1 MQTILLLKSAFLCVF
16 RFFGLSSFDTVTTL
30 ILSRLVSFH
39 PFFEVIPEI
48 FYNFVP
54 ASGITVT
61 QVDTKI
67 PKITKM
73 KKIQSVFIILLTVF
87 HLSAQMNQGKYVPF
101 HFSFIPPLSSNG
113 INASQYTNGA
123 SFSILAGMSANER
136 NFTFASI
143 SNVIANEARGLQFA
157 GISNYIG
164 KQGQGVAFA
173 GMTNITKGTYKGV
186 QLAGITNYSAG
197 ESRGIALAGL
207 NNAINGNFK
216 GVQFAGL
223 LNTSKDITGLQF
235 AGLLNI
241 AGKVR
246 GVQFAGLLNIAE
258 ESDCPIGLVNIVKRG
273 EMGIALTYDI
283 LGNGI
288 VSFRSG
294 GKYTYGIIGF
304 GYNHKLPGNNKTV
317 AEAGYGVHIP
327 CYSWF
332 QINNEF
338 KVTSTATS
346 DKPFLNA
353 SYSLLPSFKI
363 KKHYNI
369 FGGASLNY
377 STTTEMDNQ
386 TLFPQNNLWKKHTDN
401 RLQQLF
407 IGYLVGIQ
415 YIF

>member
-1 MQTILLLKSAFLCVF
+1 M
-16 RFFGLSSFDTVTTL
+16 
-30 ILSRLVSFH
+30 
-39 PFFEVIPEI
+39 
-48 FYNFVP
+48 P

-173 GMTNITKGTYKGV
+173 GITNTTKGTYKGV
-186 QLAGITNYSAG
+186 QLAGITN
-197 ESRGIALAGL
+197 IAKGTY
-207 NNAINGNFK
+207 K
-216 GVQFAGL
+216 GVQLAGL

-246 GVQFAGLLNIAE
+246 GVQFARLLNIAE

-304 GYNHKLPGNNKTV
+304 GYNHKLSGDNKTV

-386 TLFPQNNLWKKHTDN
+386 TLFPQNNLWKKQTDS

>member
-1 MQTILLLKSAFLCVF
+1 
-16 RFFGLSSFDTVTTL
+16 
-30 ILSRLVSFH
+30 
-39 PFFEVIPEI
+39 
-48 FYNFVP
+48 
-54 ASGITVT
+54 
-61 QVDTKI
+61 
-67 PKITKM
+67 
-73 KKIQSVFIILLTVF
+73 
-87 HLSAQMNQGKYVPF
+87 MNQGKYVPF
-101 HFSFIPPLSSNG
+101 HFSFMPPLSSNG

-173 GMTNITKGTYKGV
+173 GITNITKGTYKGV
-186 QLAGITNYSAG
+186 QL
-197 ESRGIALAGL
+197 
-207 NNAINGNFK
+207 
-216 GVQFAGL
+216 AGL

-327 CYSWF
+327 CFSWF

-353 SYSLLPSFKI
+353 SYSLLPSF
-363 KKHYNI
+363 
-369 FGGASLNY
+369 
-377 STTTEMDNQ
+377 
-386 TLFPQNNLWKKHTDN
+386 
-401 RLQQLF
+401 
-407 IGYLVGIQ
+407 
-415 YIF
+415 

>member
-1 MQTILLLKSAFLCVF
+1 M
-16 RFFGLSSFDTVTTL
+16 
-30 ILSRLVSFH
+30 
-39 PFFEVIPEI
+39 
-48 FYNFVP
+48 P

-113 INASQYTNGA
+113 INASQYINGA

-173 GMTNITKGTYKGV
+173 GMTNITKGTY
-186 QLAGITNYSAG
+186 
-197 ESRGIALAGL
+197 
-207 NNAINGNFK
+207 K

-304 GYNHKLPGNNKTV
+304 GYNHKLSGDNKTV

-386 TLFPQNNLWKKHTDN
+386 TLFPQNNLWKKHTDT

>member
-1 MQTILLLKSAFLCVF
+1 M
-16 RFFGLSSFDTVTTL
+16 
-30 ILSRLVSFH
+30 
-39 PFFEVIPEI
+39 
-48 FYNFVP
+48 P

-61 QVDTKI
+61 QVDTRI

-87 HLSAQMNQGKYVPF
+87 HLSAQMNRGKYVPF

-173 GMTNITKGTYKGV
+173 GITNITKGTYKGV
-186 QLAGITNYSAG
+186 QLAGITNTTKGTYKG
-197 ESRGIALAGL
+197 VQLAGITNIAKGTYKGVQL
-207 NNAINGNFK
+207 AGIINTTKGTYK

-304 GYNHKLPGNNKTV
+304 GYNHKLSDDNKTV

-386 TLFPQNNLWKKHTDN
+386 TLFPQNNLWK
-401 RLQQLF
+401 
-407 IGYLVGIQ
+407 
-415 YIF
+415 

>member
-1 MQTILLLKSAFLCVF
+1 M
-16 RFFGLSSFDTVTTL
+16 
-30 ILSRLVSFH
+30 
-39 PFFEVIPEI
+39 
-48 FYNFVP
+48 P

-173 GMTNITKGTYKGV
+173 GITNIAKGTY
-186 QLAGITNYSAG
+186 
-197 ESRGIALAGL
+197 
-207 NNAINGNFK
+207 K

-304 GYNHKLPGNNKTV
+304 GYNHKLSGDNKTV

>member
-1 MQTILLLKSAFLCVF
+1 
-16 RFFGLSSFDTVTTL
+16 
-30 ILSRLVSFH
+30 
-39 PFFEVIPEI
+39 
-48 FYNFVP
+48 
-54 ASGITVT
+54 
-61 QVDTKI
+61 
-67 PKITKM
+67 M

-216 GVQFAGL
+216 
-223 LNTSKDITGLQF
+223 
-235 AGLLNI
+235 
-241 AGKVR
+241 

>member
-1 MQTILLLKSAFLCVF
+1 M
-16 RFFGLSSFDTVTTL
+16 
-30 ILSRLVSFH
+30 
-39 PFFEVIPEI
+39 
-48 FYNFVP
+48 P

-173 GMTNITKGTYKGV
+173 GITNITKGTYKGV
-186 QLAGITNYSAG
+186 QL
-197 ESRGIALAGL
+197 
-207 NNAINGNFK
+207 
-216 GVQFAGL
+216 AGL

>member
-1 MQTILLLKSAFLCVF
+1 
-16 RFFGLSSFDTVTTL
+16 
-30 ILSRLVSFH
+30 
-39 PFFEVIPEI
+39 
-48 FYNFVP
+48 
-54 ASGITVT
+54 
-61 QVDTKI
+61 
-67 PKITKM
+67 
-73 KKIQSVFIILLTVF
+73 
-87 HLSAQMNQGKYVPF
+87 MNQGKYVPF
-101 HFSFIPPLSSNG
+101 HFSFMPPLSSNG

-173 GMTNITKGTYKGV
+173 GITNITKGTY
-186 QLAGITNYSAG
+186 
-197 ESRGIALAGL
+197 
-207 NNAINGNFK
+207 K

-304 GYNHKLPGNNKTV
+304 GYNHKLSGDNKTV

-327 CYSWF
+327 CFSWF

-386 TLFPQNNLWKKHTDN
+386 TLFPQNNLWKKHTDS

>member
-1 MQTILLLKSAFLCVF
+1 M
-16 RFFGLSSFDTVTTL
+16 
-30 ILSRLVSFH
+30 
-39 PFFEVIPEI
+39 
-48 FYNFVP
+48 P

-186 QLAGITNYSAG
+186 Q
-197 ESRGIALAGL
+197 
-207 NNAINGNFK
+207 
-216 GVQFAGL
+216 FAGL

-304 GYNHKLPGNNKTV
+304 GYNHKLSGDNKTV

-377 STTTEMDNQ
+377 LTTTEMDNQ

>member
-1 MQTILLLKSAFLCVF
+1 M
-16 RFFGLSSFDTVTTL
+16 
-30 ILSRLVSFH
+30 
-39 PFFEVIPEI
+39 
-48 FYNFVP
+48 P

-186 QLAGITNYSAG
+186 QLAGITNTTKGTYKG
-197 ESRGIALAGL
+197 VQLAGITNIAKGTYKGVQL
-207 NNAINGNFK
+207 AGITNTTKGTYK

-304 GYNHKLPGNNKTV
+304 GYNHKLSGDNKTV

-386 TLFPQNNLWKKHTDN
+386 TLFPQNNLWKKYTDN

>member
-1 MQTILLLKSAFLCVF
+1 
-16 RFFGLSSFDTVTTL
+16 
-30 ILSRLVSFH
+30 
-39 PFFEVIPEI
+39 
-48 FYNFVP
+48 
-54 ASGITVT
+54 
-61 QVDTKI
+61 
-67 PKITKM
+67 
-73 KKIQSVFIILLTVF
+73 
-87 HLSAQMNQGKYVPF
+87 MNQGKYVPF

-173 GMTNITKGTYKGV
+173 GITNIAKGTY
-186 QLAGITNYSAG
+186 
-197 ESRGIALAGL
+197 
-207 NNAINGNFK
+207 K

-304 GYNHKLPGNNKTV
+304 GYNHKLSGDNKTV

>member
-1 MQTILLLKSAFLCVF
+1 
-16 RFFGLSSFDTVTTL
+16 
-30 ILSRLVSFH
+30 
-39 PFFEVIPEI
+39 
-48 FYNFVP
+48 
-54 ASGITVT
+54 
-61 QVDTKI
+61 
-67 PKITKM
+67 M

-87 HLSAQMNQGKYVPF
+87 LLSAQMNQGKYVPF

-186 QLAGITNYSAG
+186 Q
-197 ESRGIALAGL
+197 
-207 NNAINGNFK
+207 
-216 GVQFAGL
+216 FAGL

-283 LGNGI
+283 LGNDI

-304 GYNHKLPGNNKTV
+304 GYNHKLSGDNKTV

-338 KVTSTATS
+338 KVTSTASS

-377 STTTEMDNQ
+377 LTTNEMDSQ
-386 TLFPQNNLWKKHTDN
+386 TLFPQNNLWKKHTDS

>member
-1 MQTILLLKSAFLCVF
+1 
-16 RFFGLSSFDTVTTL
+16 
-30 ILSRLVSFH
+30 
-39 PFFEVIPEI
+39 
-48 FYNFVP
+48 VP

-186 QLAGITNYSAG
+186 Q
-197 ESRGIALAGL
+197 
-207 NNAINGNFK
+207 
-216 GVQFAGL
+216 FAGL

-258 ESDCPIGLVNIVKRG
+258 ESDCPIGFVNIVKRG

-304 GYNHKLPGNNKTV
+304 GYNHKLSGDNKTV

-386 TLFPQNNLWKKHTDN
+386 TLFPQNNLWKKYTDN

>member
-1 MQTILLLKSAFLCVF
+1 
-16 RFFGLSSFDTVTTL
+16 
-30 ILSRLVSFH
+30 
-39 PFFEVIPEI
+39 
-48 FYNFVP
+48 
-54 ASGITVT
+54 
-61 QVDTKI
+61 
-67 PKITKM
+67 
-73 KKIQSVFIILLTVF
+73 
-87 HLSAQMNQGKYVPF
+87 MNQGKYVPF
-101 HFSFIPPLSSNG
+101 HFSFMPPLSSNG

-173 GMTNITKGTYKGV
+173 GITNTTKGTYKGV
-186 QLAGITNYSAG
+186 QL
-197 ESRGIALAGL
+197 
-207 NNAINGNFK
+207 
-216 GVQFAGL
+216 AGL
-223 LNTSKDITGLQF
+223 LNTSKDITGL
-235 AGLLNI
+235 
-241 AGKVR
+241 
-246 GVQFAGLLNIAE
+246 QFAGLLNIAE

-304 GYNHKLPGNNKTV
+304 GYNHKLSGDNKTV

-386 TLFPQNNLWKKHTDN
+386 TLFPQNNLWKKQTDS

>member
-1 MQTILLLKSAFLCVF
+1 M
-16 RFFGLSSFDTVTTL
+16 
-30 ILSRLVSFH
+30 
-39 PFFEVIPEI
+39 
-48 FYNFVP
+48 P

-61 QVDTKI
+61 QVDTRI

-173 GMTNITKGTYKGV
+173 GITNIAKGTY
-186 QLAGITNYSAG
+186 
-197 ESRGIALAGL
+197 
-207 NNAINGNFK
+207 K

-304 GYNHKLPGNNKTV
+304 GYNHKLSGDNKTV

-386 TLFPQNNLWKKHTDN
+386 TLFPQNNLWK
-401 RLQQLF
+401 
-407 IGYLVGIQ
+407 
-415 YIF
+415 

>member
-1 MQTILLLKSAFLCVF
+1 M
-16 RFFGLSSFDTVTTL
+16 
-30 ILSRLVSFH
+30 
-39 PFFEVIPEI
+39 
-48 FYNFVP
+48 
-54 ASGITVT
+54 
-61 QVDTKI
+61 
-67 PKITKM
+67 KM

-101 HFSFIPPLSSNG
+101 HFSFMPPLSSNG

-123 SFSILAGMSANER
+123 SFSILAGMSANEK

-173 GMTNITKGTYKGV
+173 GMTNITKGIY
-186 QLAGITNYSAG
+186 
-197 ESRGIALAGL
+197 
-207 NNAINGNFK
+207 K

-304 GYNHKLPGNNKTV
+304 GYNHKLSGDNKTV

-377 STTTEMDNQ
+377 LTTTEMDNQ

>member
-1 MQTILLLKSAFLCVF
+1 M
-16 RFFGLSSFDTVTTL
+16 
-30 ILSRLVSFH
+30 H
-39 PFFEVIPEI
+39 
-48 FYNFVP
+48 
-54 ASGITVT
+54 ASGITIT
-61 QVDTKI
+61 QVDTRI

-173 GMTNITKGTYKGV
+173 GITNITKGTY
-186 QLAGITNYSAG
+186 
-197 ESRGIALAGL
+197 
-207 NNAINGNFK
+207 K

-304 GYNHKLPGNNKTV
+304 GYNHKLSGDNKTV

>member
-1 MQTILLLKSAFLCVF
+1 
-16 RFFGLSSFDTVTTL
+16 
-30 ILSRLVSFH
+30 
-39 PFFEVIPEI
+39 
-48 FYNFVP
+48 
-54 ASGITVT
+54 
-61 QVDTKI
+61 
-67 PKITKM
+67 M

-186 QLAGITNYSAG
+186 Q
-197 ESRGIALAGL
+197 
-207 NNAINGNFK
+207 
-216 GVQFAGL
+216 FAGL

-304 GYNHKLPGNNKTV
+304 GYNHKLSGDNKTV

>member
-1 MQTILLLKSAFLCVF
+1 M
-16 RFFGLSSFDTVTTL
+16 
-30 ILSRLVSFH
+30 
-39 PFFEVIPEI
+39 
-48 FYNFVP
+48 P

-61 QVDTKI
+61 QVDTRI

-87 HLSAQMNQGKYVPF
+87 HLSAQMNRGKYVPF

-173 GMTNITKGTYKGV
+173 GMTNIAKGTY
-186 QLAGITNYSAG
+186 
-197 ESRGIALAGL
+197 
-207 NNAINGNFK
+207 K

-304 GYNHKLPGNNKTV
+304 GYNHKLSGNNKTV

>member
-1 MQTILLLKSAFLCVF
+1 M
-16 RFFGLSSFDTVTTL
+16 
-30 ILSRLVSFH
+30 
-39 PFFEVIPEI
+39 
-48 FYNFVP
+48 P

-61 QVDTKI
+61 QVDTRI

-87 HLSAQMNQGKYVPF
+87 HLSAQMNQGKYAPF

-173 GMTNITKGTYKGV
+173 GMTNIAKGTYKGV
-186 QLAGITNYSAG
+186 QLAGITNITKGTYKG
-197 ESRGIALAGL
+197 VQLAGIINTTKGTYKGVQFAGLL
-207 NNAINGNFK
+207 NTSKDITGLQFAGLLNIAGK
-216 GVQFAGL
+216 VRGVQFAGL

-273 EMGIALTYDI
+273 EMSIALTYDI

-304 GYNHKLPGNNKTV
+304 GYNHKLSSDNKTV

>member
-1 MQTILLLKSAFLCVF
+1 
-16 RFFGLSSFDTVTTL
+16 
-30 ILSRLVSFH
+30 
-39 PFFEVIPEI
+39 
-48 FYNFVP
+48 
-54 ASGITVT
+54 
-61 QVDTKI
+61 
-67 PKITKM
+67 M

-101 HFSFIPPLSSNG
+101 HFSFMPPLSSNG

-173 GMTNITKGTYKGV
+173 GITNITKGTY
-186 QLAGITNYSAG
+186 
-197 ESRGIALAGL
+197 
-207 NNAINGNFK
+207 K

>member
-1 MQTILLLKSAFLCVF
+1 
-16 RFFGLSSFDTVTTL
+16 
-30 ILSRLVSFH
+30 
-39 PFFEVIPEI
+39 
-48 FYNFVP
+48 
-54 ASGITVT
+54 
-61 QVDTKI
+61 
-67 PKITKM
+67 M

-186 QLAGITNYSAG
+186 QLAGITNTTKGTYKG
-197 ESRGIALAGL
+197 VQLAGITNIAKGTYKGVQFAGITNIAKGTYKGVQL
-207 NNAINGNFK
+207 AGIINTTKGTYK

-304 GYNHKLPGNNKTV
+304 GYNHKLSGDNKTV

-386 TLFPQNNLWKKHTDN
+386 TLFPQNNLWKKYTDN

>member
-1 MQTILLLKSAFLCVF
+1 M
-16 RFFGLSSFDTVTTL
+16 
-30 ILSRLVSFH
+30 
-39 PFFEVIPEI
+39 
-48 FYNFVP
+48 P

-304 GYNHKLPGNNKTV
+304 R
-317 AEAGYGVHIP
+317 I
-327 CYSWF
+327 
-332 QINNEF
+332 
-338 KVTSTATS
+338 
-346 DKPFLNA
+346 
-353 SYSLLPSFKI
+353 
-363 KKHYNI
+363 
-369 FGGASLNY
+369 
-377 STTTEMDNQ
+377 
-386 TLFPQNNLWKKHTDN
+386 
-401 RLQQLF
+401 
-407 IGYLVGIQ
+407 
-415 YIF
+415 

>member
-1 MQTILLLKSAFLCVF
+1 
-16 RFFGLSSFDTVTTL
+16 
-30 ILSRLVSFH
+30 
-39 PFFEVIPEI
+39 
-48 FYNFVP
+48 
-54 ASGITVT
+54 
-61 QVDTKI
+61 
-67 PKITKM
+67 
-73 KKIQSVFIILLTVF
+73 
-87 HLSAQMNQGKYVPF
+87 MNQGKYVPF
-101 HFSFIPPLSSNG
+101 HFSFMPPLSSNG

-173 GMTNITKGTYKGV
+173 GITNTTTGTYKGV
-186 QLAGITNYSAG
+186 QLAGITN
-197 ESRGIALAGL
+197 IAKGTY
-207 NNAINGNFK
+207 K
-216 GVQFAGL
+216 GVQLAGL

-246 GVQFAGLLNIAE
+246 GVQFARLLNIAE

-304 GYNHKLPGNNKTV
+304 GYNHKLSGDNKTV

-386 TLFPQNNLWKKHTDN
+386 TLFPQNNLWKKQTDS

>member
-1 MQTILLLKSAFLCVF
+1 M
-16 RFFGLSSFDTVTTL
+16 
-30 ILSRLVSFH
+30 
-39 PFFEVIPEI
+39 
-48 FYNFVP
+48 P

-61 QVDTKI
+61 QVDTRI

-173 GMTNITKGTYKGV
+173 GITNIAKGTY
-186 QLAGITNYSAG
+186 
-197 ESRGIALAGL
+197 
-207 NNAINGNFK
+207 K

-304 GYNHKLPGNNKTV
+304 GYNHKLSGDNKTV

-338 KVTSTATS
+338 KITSTATS

>member
-1 MQTILLLKSAFLCVF
+1 M
-16 RFFGLSSFDTVTTL
+16 
-30 ILSRLVSFH
+30 H
-39 PFFEVIPEI
+39 
-48 FYNFVP
+48 

-61 QVDTKI
+61 QVDTRI

-87 HLSAQMNQGKYVPF
+87 HLSAQMNQRKYVPF

-173 GMTNITKGTYKGV
+173 GITNITKGTYKGV
-186 QLAGITNYSAG
+186 QLAGITN
-197 ESRGIALAGL
+197 IAKGTY
-207 NNAINGNFK
+207 K

-304 GYNHKLPGNNKTV
+304 GYNHKLSGDNKTV

-386 TLFPQNNLWKKHTDN
+386 TLFPQNNLWKKHTDS

>member
-1 MQTILLLKSAFLCVF
+1 M
-16 RFFGLSSFDTVTTL
+16 
-30 ILSRLVSFH
+30 
-39 PFFEVIPEI
+39 
-48 FYNFVP
+48 
-54 ASGITVT
+54 
-61 QVDTKI
+61 
-67 PKITKM
+67 KM

-101 HFSFIPPLSSNG
+101 HFSFMPPLSSNG

-173 GMTNITKGTYKGV
+173 GMTNITKGIY
-186 QLAGITNYSAG
+186 
-197 ESRGIALAGL
+197 
-207 NNAINGNFK
+207 K

-304 GYNHKLPGNNKTV
+304 GYNHKLSGDNKTV

-377 STTTEMDNQ
+377 LTTTEMDNQ
-386 TLFPQNNLWKKHTDN
+386 TLFPQNNLWKKHTDS

>member
-1 MQTILLLKSAFLCVF
+1 
-16 RFFGLSSFDTVTTL
+16 
-30 ILSRLVSFH
+30 
-39 PFFEVIPEI
+39 
-48 FYNFVP
+48 
-54 ASGITVT
+54 
-61 QVDTKI
+61 
-67 PKITKM
+67 M

-173 GMTNITKGTYKGV
+173 GITNIAKGTY
-186 QLAGITNYSAG
+186 
-197 ESRGIALAGL
+197 
-207 NNAINGNFK
+207 K

-288 VSFRSG
+288 VSFCSG

-304 GYNHKLPGNNKTV
+304 GYNHKLSGDNKTV

>member
-1 MQTILLLKSAFLCVF
+1 M
-16 RFFGLSSFDTVTTL
+16 
-30 ILSRLVSFH
+30 
-39 PFFEVIPEI
+39 
-48 FYNFVP
+48 P

-61 QVDTKI
+61 QVDTRI

-173 GMTNITKGTYKGV
+173 GITNIAKGTY
-186 QLAGITNYSAG
+186 
-197 ESRGIALAGL
+197 
-207 NNAINGNFK
+207 K

-304 GYNHKLPGNNKTV
+304 GYNHKLSGDNKTV

-386 TLFPQNNLWKKHTDN
+386 TLFPQNNLWKKQTDS

>member
-1 MQTILLLKSAFLCVF
+1 
-16 RFFGLSSFDTVTTL
+16 
-30 ILSRLVSFH
+30 
-39 PFFEVIPEI
+39 
-48 FYNFVP
+48 
-54 ASGITVT
+54 
-61 QVDTKI
+61 
-67 PKITKM
+67 
-73 KKIQSVFIILLTVF
+73 
-87 HLSAQMNQGKYVPF
+87 MNQGKYVPF
-101 HFSFIPPLSSNG
+101 HFSFMPPLSSNG

-173 GMTNITKGTYKGV
+173 GITNTTKGTYKGV
-186 QLAGITNYSAG
+186 QLAGITN
-197 ESRGIALAGL
+197 IAKGTY
-207 NNAINGNFK
+207 K
-216 GVQFAGL
+216 GVQLAGL

-304 GYNHKLPGNNKTV
+304 GYNHKLSGDNKTV

>member
-1 MQTILLLKSAFLCVF
+1 
-16 RFFGLSSFDTVTTL
+16 
-30 ILSRLVSFH
+30 
-39 PFFEVIPEI
+39 
-48 FYNFVP
+48 
-54 ASGITVT
+54 
-61 QVDTKI
+61 
-67 PKITKM
+67 
-73 KKIQSVFIILLTVF
+73 
-87 HLSAQMNQGKYVPF
+87 MNQGKYVPF
-101 HFSFIPPLSSNG
+101 HFSFMPPLSSNG

-123 SFSILAGMSANER
+123 SFSILAGMSTNER

-143 SNVIANEARGLQFA
+143 SNVIANEARGLQIA

-173 GMTNITKGTYKGV
+173 GITNTTKGTYKGV
-186 QLAGITNYSAG
+186 QLAGITN
-197 ESRGIALAGL
+197 IAKGTY
-207 NNAINGNFK
+207 K
-216 GVQFAGL
+216 GVQLAGL

-304 GYNHKLPGNNKTV
+304 GYNHKLSGDNKTV

-386 TLFPQNNLWKKHTDN
+386 TLFPQNNLWKKQTDS

>member
-1 MQTILLLKSAFLCVF
+1 M
-16 RFFGLSSFDTVTTL
+16 
-30 ILSRLVSFH
+30 
-39 PFFEVIPEI
+39 
-48 FYNFVP
+48 P

-61 QVDTKI
+61 QVDTRI

-87 HLSAQMNQGKYVPF
+87 HLSAQMNQRKYVPF

-113 INASQYTNGA
+113 IKASQYTNGA

-173 GMTNITKGTYKGV
+173 GITNIAKGTY
-186 QLAGITNYSAG
+186 
-197 ESRGIALAGL
+197 
-207 NNAINGNFK
+207 K

-304 GYNHKLPGNNKTV
+304 GYNHKLSGDNKTV

>member
-1 MQTILLLKSAFLCVF
+1 M
-16 RFFGLSSFDTVTTL
+16 
-30 ILSRLVSFH
+30 
-39 PFFEVIPEI
+39 
-48 FYNFVP
+48 P

-186 QLAGITNYSAG
+186 Q
-197 ESRGIALAGL
+197 
-207 NNAINGNFK
+207 
-216 GVQFAGL
+216 FAGL

-304 GYNHKLPGNNKTV
+304 GYNHKLSGDNKTV

-386 TLFPQNNLWKKHTDN
+386 TLFPQNNLWKKQTDS

>member
-1 MQTILLLKSAFLCVF
+1 M
-16 RFFGLSSFDTVTTL
+16 
-30 ILSRLVSFH
+30 
-39 PFFEVIPEI
+39 
-48 FYNFVP
+48 P

-173 GMTNITKGTYKGV
+173 GMTNITKGTY
-186 QLAGITNYSAG
+186 
-197 ESRGIALAGL
+197 
-207 NNAINGNFK
+207 K

>member
-1 MQTILLLKSAFLCVF
+1 M
-16 RFFGLSSFDTVTTL
+16 
-30 ILSRLVSFH
+30 
-39 PFFEVIPEI
+39 
-48 FYNFVP
+48 P

-61 QVDTKI
+61 QVDTRI

-173 GMTNITKGTYKGV
+173 GMTNIAKGTYKGV
-186 QLAGITNYSAG
+186 QLAGITNTTKGTY
-197 ESRGIALAGL
+197 
-207 NNAINGNFK
+207 K

-304 GYNHKLPGNNKTV
+304 GYNHKLSGDNKTV

>member
-1 MQTILLLKSAFLCVF
+1 M
-16 RFFGLSSFDTVTTL
+16 
-30 ILSRLVSFH
+30 
-39 PFFEVIPEI
+39 
-48 FYNFVP
+48 P

-173 GMTNITKGTYKGV
+173 GITNIAKGTYKGV
-186 QLAGITNYSAG
+186 QLAGI
-197 ESRGIALAGL
+197 
-207 NNAINGNFK
+207 INTTKGTYK

-304 GYNHKLPGNNKTV
+304 GYNHKLSGDNKTV

>member
-1 MQTILLLKSAFLCVF
+1 M
-16 RFFGLSSFDTVTTL
+16 
-30 ILSRLVSFH
+30 
-39 PFFEVIPEI
+39 
-48 FYNFVP
+48 P

-186 QLAGITNYSAG
+186 Q
-197 ESRGIALAGL
+197 
-207 NNAINGNFK
+207 
-216 GVQFAGL
+216 FAGL

-258 ESDCPIGLVNIVKRG
+258 ESDCPIGLVNIIKRG

-346 DKPFLNA
+346 DKLFLNA

>member
-1 MQTILLLKSAFLCVF
+1 
-16 RFFGLSSFDTVTTL
+16 
-30 ILSRLVSFH
+30 
-39 PFFEVIPEI
+39 
-48 FYNFVP
+48 VP
-54 ASGITVT
+54 VSGITVT

-67 PKITKM
+67 PKIMKM

-101 HFSFIPPLSSNG
+101 HFSFMPPLSSNG

-173 GMTNITKGTYKGV
+173 GITNITKGTYKGV
-186 QLAGITNYSAG
+186 QL
-197 ESRGIALAGL
+197 
-207 NNAINGNFK
+207 
-216 GVQFAGL
+216 AGL